1 MYMRI
6 LAFLAAL
13 GFAPAALAA
22 QPEAWRIGLQEPAN
36 ALAEQANSFHNI
48 LTVLIFA
55 IAIFVLVLLGYTIW
69 KFSAS
74 RNPNP
79 STVTHNTMIEVLWTV
94 IPVAI
99 LVIVAIP
106 SINLLYAYD
115 KTQDAELTI
124 KAVGHQWYWSYEYP
138 DNGNF
143 TFDASMAGQ
152 GGAPLEKGQVR
163 LLSTDNP
170 VVLPVDTRIRVLVTA
185 ADVIHSW
192 AVPAFFNKMDGY
204 PGRTN
209 QMLIDRVKKVGT
221 YYGQCSELCGQA
233 HSFMPIEVKIVSKA
247 DFAAWV
253 AKAQTTFDK
262 VGEARPQTPPADLA
276 AAQPA
281 RPATKE

>member
-6 LAFLAAL
+6 LAFLVAL
-13 GFAPAALAA
+13 GIAPAALAA
-22 QPEAWRIGLQEPAN
+22 QPEAWRIGMQDPAN
-36 ALAEQANSFHNI
+36 ALAEQTNSFHTTVTI
-48 LTVLIFA
+48 LSVA
-55 IAIFVLVLLGYTIW
+55 IAIFVMVLLAYTMW
-69 KFSAS
+69 KFAAS

-99 LVIVAIP
+99 LVVITIP
-106 SINLLYAYD
+106 SINLLYAFD

-124 KAVGHQWYWSYEYP
+124 KAIGHQWYWSYEYP

-143 TFDASMAGQ
+143 TFDAYMAGQ

-170 VVLPVDTRIRVLVTA
+170 VVLPVDTRVRVLVTA
-185 ADVIHSW
+185 TDVIHSW
-192 AVPAFFNKMDGY
+192 AVPAFFNKIDGS

-209 QMLIDRVKKVGT
+209 QLLIDRVKKTGT

-253 AKAQTTFDK
+253 QKQQPRK
-262 VGEARPQTPPADLA
+262 VGDARPQDTPADLA
-276 AAQPA
+276 DAQPA